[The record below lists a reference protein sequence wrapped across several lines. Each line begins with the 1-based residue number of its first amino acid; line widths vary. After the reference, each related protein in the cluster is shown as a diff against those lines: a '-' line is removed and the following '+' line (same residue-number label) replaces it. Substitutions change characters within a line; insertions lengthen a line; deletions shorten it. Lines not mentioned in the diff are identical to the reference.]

1 MVILCP
7 ASIPGAD
14 TGALGTILDV
24 GRDRFGF
31 FEERHSRTDA
41 VQSTIKG
48 IYLAGACQS
57 PMDIQSAMSQGLAA
71 AGDVLSGLV
80 PGRKLEISP
89 VAAAVDPER
98 CSGCRV
104 CVDVCPYR
112 AIAFDLE
119 KEAARVND
127 VLCLGC
133 GTCVAACPSG
143 AIQANHFT
151 AAEILAEIAGLLP

>member
-1 MVILCP
+1 MVSAP
-7 ASIPGAD
+7 AR
-14 TGALGTILDV
+14 TGALSAILDV

-48 IYLAGACQS
+48 IYIAGACQT
-57 PMDIQSAMSQGLAA
+57 PTDIQSAMNQGVAA
-71 AGDVLSGLV
+71 AGHVLSGLV

-89 VAAAVDPER
+89 VTAAVDQQR

-104 CVDVCPYR
+104 CVGVCPYK
-112 AIAFDLE
+112 AIAFDSD
-119 KEAARVND
+119 KQTARVND

-133 GTCVAACPSG
+133 GTCGAACPAG
-143 AIQANHFT
+143 AIRTNHFT
-151 AAEILAEIAGLLP
+151 TGEILAEIAGLLS